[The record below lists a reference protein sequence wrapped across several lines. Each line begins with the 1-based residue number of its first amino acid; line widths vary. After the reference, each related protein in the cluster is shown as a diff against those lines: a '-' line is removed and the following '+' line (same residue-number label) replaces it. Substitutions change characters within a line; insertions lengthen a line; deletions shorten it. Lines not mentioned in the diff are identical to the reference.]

1 MPFIRFVIPLAG
13 AMLLSACTGFAP
25 RSDFAAQAEHQATEV
40 PHWDTSVS
48 GEPVGMLT
56 DLIGSPEL
64 EALVREAFAN
74 NPGLQQTLLTL
85 EKSRID
91 LQITDS
97 NRLPEASAGLAVD
110 RTEDAATRYTGSV
123 SVSWQVDLWRKL
135 ADGVRA
141 AERDVAQQQ
150 ALLDGA
156 RDSLAA
162 EVMLGWLGLIGEQRA
177 LAVETARL
185 ATLELNTA
193 LILQR
198 YRSGLGTLE
207 DLDSARS
214 AEHSSRATVVA
225 GGEAVARRQRSLLI
239 LLGRLS
245 DEPVALP
252 AAYPDVVVPL
262 ANLPEQTLA
271 RRPDLRAAYHAIVAA
286 DLRTRAAYKD
296 LLPSLSLSA
305 MLEDIASSPAQ
316 ALLTDPAWSLLGQL
330 TAPLFNGGRL
340 KAEAQRQELNTA
352 QAYQTYRETL
362 LAAIGEIRD
371 GLGRE
376 KALAEQQQHLELALQ
391 HQRSN
396 LARYQ
401 QKYRSGGATILELLS
416 VQRETYDLEA
426 QLDALIHD
434 RLANRVTLALAL
446 GLGAS
451 E

>member
-1 MPFIRFVIPLAG
+1 MSFTRIVVPIAG
-13 AMLLSACTGFAP
+13 AMLLSACTGLTP
-25 RSDFAAQAEHQATEV
+25 RNDFAAQAEHQTTQV
-40 PHWDTSVS
+40 PHWGTAIP

-56 DLIGSPEL
+56 DLIGSAEL
-64 EALVREAFAN
+64 DALVREAFAN

-85 EKSRID
+85 EMSRID

-97 NRLPEASAGLAVD
+97 SRLPEASTGLAAD
-110 RTEDAATRYTGSV
+110 RSENGATRYTGSV

-162 EVMLGWLGLIGEQRA
+162 EVMVAWLGLIGEQRA
-177 LAVETARL
+177 LAVEKARL
-185 ATLELNTA
+185 ATLELNTS

-225 GGEAVARRQRSLLI
+225 GGEAVARRQRSLRILI
-239 LLGRLS
+239 GRVTDAPL
-245 DEPVALP
+245 ELP
-252 AAYPDVVVPL
+252 AGYPDVLVPL
-262 ANLPEQTLA
+262 ADLPEQTLA

-316 ALLTDPAWSLLGQL
+316 ALLTDPVWSLLGQL

-340 KAEAQRQELNTA
+340 QAEAERQELSTA
-352 QAYQTYRETL
+352 RAYQAYRETL
-362 LAAIGEIRD
+362 LTAIGEVRD

-376 KALAEQQQHLELALQ
+376 KALAEQQQHLEFALQ

-396 LARYQ
+396 LARYE

-416 VQRETYDLEA
+416 VQRETYDLES